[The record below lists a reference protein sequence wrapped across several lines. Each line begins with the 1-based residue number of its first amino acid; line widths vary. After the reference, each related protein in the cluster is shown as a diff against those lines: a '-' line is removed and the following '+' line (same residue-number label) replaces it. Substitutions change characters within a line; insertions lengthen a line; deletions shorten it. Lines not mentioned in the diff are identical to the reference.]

1 MTNILEKSN
10 QYFELNL
17 PFVLY
22 CKPNSDKL
30 VGFFQ
35 QNSEL
40 HQINNFTEKGFVFT
54 DFKGEKSFL
63 FPEKKCEVLVE
74 AIVFGTNKLN
84 SERLNL
90 SEDGKTDFENLVKKG
105 IAFIETQAVQKV
117 VLSRKETLSLDDFNF
132 VSVFQK
138 MLSAYPAALRYC
150 WFHPEIGMWMGATP
164 EQLLKV
170 EKSNF
175 KTVALAGT
183 QKFESNT
190 EVIWQEKERQE
201 QQFVTDFICGEL
213 EDEVFSLQKSE
224 PYTFRAGTI
233 VHLKTDIDGVFNSDF
248 DLGKVLKILHPTPAV
263 CGLPK
268 PVSRKFILENEGYDR
283 KFYAGFLGE
292 LNRNYG
298 KNEND
303 DSDIYVNLRCME
315 IEEQH
320 IHLYIGC
327 GITKDSDPEKEYL
340 ETANKAMTMM
350 GILK

>member
-1 MTNILEKSN
+1 M
-10 QYFELNL
+10 
-17 PFVLY
+17 
-22 CKPNSDKL
+22 
-30 VGFFQ
+30 
-35 QNSEL
+35 
-40 HQINNFTEKGFVFT
+40 
-54 DFKGEKSFL
+54 
-63 FPEKKCEVLVE
+63 E